1 MIESNEPEE
10 EEVYLGQQE
19 SACFKVF
26 CWILQLG
33 SWATLILAIIQ
44 LKNDKYIYFAYFGI
58 VYLFYL
64 IMEFCSNTFKYFKHK
79 SSEEGIYEIMG
90 KIFQTPP
97 KIKLYCECY
106 HTKYYRKSHSSQS
119 YRKVVTHTE
128 AYDIP
133 YYSARDVSGLFSLD
147 SKKENLKKNIY

>member
-1 MIESNEPEE
+1 
-10 EEVYLGQQE
+10 
-19 SACFKVF
+19 
-26 CWILQLG
+26 
-33 SWATLILAIIQ
+33 
-44 LKNDKYIYFAYFGI
+44 
-58 VYLFYL
+58 
-64 IMEFCSNTFKYFKHK
+64 MEFCSNTFKYFKHK

-90 KIFQTPP
+90 RIFQTPP

-106 HTKYYRKSHSSQS
+106 HTKYITSHYRSHHRSTPSSQS
-119 YRKVVTHTE
+119 YRKVITHTE